1 MVDALPYLVDYPYG
15 CTEQT
20 LNRFL
25 PTVITQQDPARHE
38 ARPEGRS
45 EKKRTNLNAQEI
57 GDDSERAKQWKRFD
71 RNPVFDEAE
80 VTTMVEGRR
89 AAR

>member
-25 PTVITQQDPARHE
+25 PTVITQKVLLDMHLNLEEIR
-38 ARPEGRS
+38 
-45 EKKRTNLNAQEI
+45 KKQTNLNAQEI
-57 GDDSERAKQWKRFD
+57 GERHRAG
-71 RNPVFDEAE
+71 EA
-80 VTTMVEGRR
+80 VEALRPQPGLRRGRGPQDGQGRRR
-89 AAR
+89 AA